1 MVDWKRLVLAS
12 GFARMVRHTLEGEF
26 AIVSAF
32 KSDRPI
38 QENNKR
44 TAELKQL
51 VRQMGYG
58 FIPGKGVWDGAAEKS
73 LFIPGMSEQEV
84 KSLAERFEQQSYVH
98 GDKGRYRIVGTDGSL
113 YGEGLTG
120 KDFHQ
125 FTDAE
130 MKGLPPSETGHTET
144 RGRSWA
150 WDEKRRQQPAAGE
163 QSGEQPGEQPGE
175 GERLATVY
183 YRLSNDIKYVLPRSS
198 IVRARYRDGMIV
210 TAGKSIGVQNL
221 DFLIPLKPS
230 EDAPLRLSGWVMGNC
245 KFGAASHGARS
256 FVLRGSVFLDGSRSA
271 VWAGSHGQLVR
282 GLN

>member
-1 MVDWKRLVLAS
+1 MTDWKKTILAS
-12 GFARMVRHTLEGEF
+12 GFARLVRHTLEGEF

-32 KSDRPI
+32 KSDLPI
-38 QENNKR
+38 EENNRR

-58 FIPGKGVWDGAAEKS
+58 FIPGKGVWDGAAERS
-73 LFIPGMSEQEV
+73 LFIPGMSEADV
-84 KSLAERFEQQSYVH
+84 KSLAERFAQQSYVH

-130 MKGLPPSETGHTET
+130 IKGLPPSETGHTET
-144 RGRSWA
+144 RGRSWV

-163 QSGEQPGEQPGE
+163 QSMGQE
-175 GERLATVY
+175 GEERTAATVY
-183 YRLSNDIKYVLPRSS
+183 YRLSNDVKYAMPRSS
-198 IVRARYRDGMIV
+198 IVRAKYRDGKIAM
-210 TAGKSIGVQNL
+210 AGRSIGVQCL

-230 EDAPLRLSGWVMGNC
+230 EDAPLRLSGWVRGSC
-245 KFGAASHGARS
+245 KFGAGVSKG
-256 FVLRGSVFLDGSRSA
+256 RG
-271 VWAGSHGQLVR
+271 Q
-282 GLN
+282 